1 MTPQRMEQLLQGQ
14 TNITRKVYEFV
25 PIQEAWTS
33 PQILNAMRQQQR
45 ILDTRS
51 LDYCLEAL
59 AHSGLIRRNAK
70 DQTFQ
75 RQPVTPARAKK
86 SAPVPVPTAAGAPVH
101 YQEATKELP
110 VTATPAPAPAPAP
123 EPADDA
129 IEVLSIF
136 GRRLRALSESVQ
148 TLADDLDAAALQL
161 EEVHQQ
167 QLASGQEELTKLR
180 ALREMLRGL

>member
-25 PIQEAWTS
+25 PIQEAWPAS
-33 PQILNAMRQQQR
+33 KILNAMRQQNR
-45 ILDTRS
+45 VVDTRS

-59 AHSGLIRRNAK
+59 ASSGLIRRNTK

-75 RQPVTPARAKK
+75 RQPVTPARAKP
-86 SAPVPVPTAAGAPVH
+86 SVPVAAPTAAGAPVH

-110 VTATPAPAPAPAP
+110 VTATPAPAPKPST
-123 EPADDA
+123 DA

-167 QLASGQEELTKLR
+167 QLASGREELTKLR

>member
-25 PIQEAWTS
+25 PIQEAWPAS
-33 PQILNAMRQQQR
+33 KILNAMRQQNR
-45 ILDTRS
+45 VVDTRS

-70 DQTFQ
+70 DQTYQ

-86 SAPVPVPTAAGAPVH
+86 NAPVPVPTAAGAPVH

-110 VTATPAPAPAPAP
+110 VTATPAPKPAT
-123 EPADDA
+123 DA
-129 IEVLSIF
+129 IEILSIF

-167 QLASGQEELTKLR
+167 QLASGREELTKLR

>member
-25 PIQEAWTS
+25 PIQEAWPAS
-33 PQILNAMRQQQR
+33 KILYAMRQQNR
-45 ILDTRS
+45 VVDTRS

-59 AHSGLIRRNAK
+59 ASSGLIRRNAK

-86 SAPVPVPTAAGAPVH
+86 SVPVPAPTAAGAPVH

-110 VTATPAPAPAPAP
+110 VTATPAPAPKPST
-123 EPADDA
+123 DA